1 MVATHAAFPSSLK
14 NGRYRTPRAASSKAK
29 AIAIAIA
36 IAITDR
42 KNQSQERTLLLAR
55 IADFPFTVAAS
66 VAGR

>member
-29 AIAIAIA
+29 AIAIA